1 MGEGELAFSKDEPS
15 LLKSGQYNVYTYM
28 YITITKKKVYQL
40 ESQKDKSGVG
50 QNVGRAGGRK
60 GRWSDIILFQLKY
73 VLESSRGYRDGQVS
87 K

>member
-50 QNVGRAGGRK
+50 QNVAGKSWREGRE
-60 GRWSDIILFQLKY
+60 
-73 VLESSRGYRDGQVS
+73 VE
-87 K
+87 